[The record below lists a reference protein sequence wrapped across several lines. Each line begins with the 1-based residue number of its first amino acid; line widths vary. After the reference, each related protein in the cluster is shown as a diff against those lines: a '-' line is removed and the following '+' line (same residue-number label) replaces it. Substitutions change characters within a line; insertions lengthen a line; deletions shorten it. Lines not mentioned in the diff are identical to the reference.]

1 MRDPRKII
9 SILLLLS
16 TLEALGQFN
25 YDIKLIPTPLLENS
39 NVVIR
44 NKEAQFKILS
54 ASNASFHSLEAITIF
69 NSKGREHAIKAI
81 YYDRL
86 TKVTQ
91 LKASVYD
98 GNGILVK
105 KLKASDFEDRSAIS
119 GFSLYEDN
127 RVKVAD
133 LSSNHYPFTIE
144 LEYELEYK
152 FLFYIPI
159 FYPIWDEHM
168 SAERAKF
175 TINYPL
181 DYKPRTVLRNIEEDK
196 INIKYGNNETT
207 WSFQALEAFER
218 ESHGPGWSELLP
230 IISSAPT
237 NFEYEGYVGNMS
249 TWNNFGEWI
258 MRLNKG
264 KDELSNQTKIEIHK
278 LTDGLTSIEDKSK
291 VLYEFLQRKTRYVSI
306 QLGIGGF
313 QPFNAKVVDEVGY
326 GDCKALSN
334 YMITLLKEVG
344 VKANYTLI
352 RAGSNAQPMDI
363 AFPSSQFNHVIVSVP
378 NGVDTLWLE
387 CTSQTNPFKY
397 LGTFTGDRH
406 ALAITDEGAKIVR
419 TPSGEENNLLQRNL
433 QVKIDETGSAIIVG
447 RAYYQGLQ
455 FEKDNLNFISN
466 SNQNEQRKWIEESI
480 DLPSFRIENF
490 KFENA
495 SPKIP
500 QAVIEYNI
508 ITDRLATV
516 SGKRIFLT
524 PNITGKF
531 PVYYIAS
538 SSRKSDVIIN
548 KSIVEYDTVHFEFP
562 EYLHPEFTPENKSIS
577 NAFGQYEVNFIFSEG
592 KMIYCR
598 KLILKKGR
606 YSVDVYNE
614 LSAFNKEITKADNLR
629 LAFLKKT

>member
-1 MRDPRKII
+1 MRALRKII

-16 TLEALGQFN
+16 TFEGFGQFN
-25 YDIKLIPTPLLENS
+25 YDIKLIPTPLLDNS

-44 NKEAQFKILS
+44 NKESQFKILS

-86 TKVTQ
+86 TKVSQ
-91 LKASVYD
+91 LKATVYD

-105 KLKASDFEDRSAIS
+105 KLKVSDFEDRSAIS

-127 RVKVAD
+127 RVKFAD
-133 LSSNHYPFTIE
+133 LSSNNYPFTIE

-152 FLFYIPI
+152 FLFYIPV

-181 DYKPRTVLRNIEEDK
+181 EYKPRTVVRNIEEDK
-196 INIKYGNNETT
+196 INIKNGTNETT

-218 ESHGPGWSELLP
+218 ESNGPPWSELLP
-230 IISSAPT
+230 TISSAPT
-237 NFEYEGYVGNMS
+237 NFEYDGYAGNMS
-249 TWNNFGEWI
+249 TWKNFGDWI
-258 MRLNKG
+258 TRLNKG
-264 KDELSNQTKIEIHK
+264 RDELSNQTKSEVYK
-278 LTDGLTSIEDKSK
+278 LTNGLNSIEDKSK

-313 QPFNAKVVDEVGY
+313 QPFDAKVVDQVGY

-334 YMITLLKEVG
+334 YMVALLKEAG

-352 RAGSNAQPMDI
+352 RAGSTAQPIDTT
-363 AFPSSQFNHVIVSVP
+363 FPSSQFNHVIVSVP
-378 NGVDTLWLE
+378 NGADTLWLE

-419 TPSGEENNLLQRNL
+419 TPSGEKNNLLKRNL
-433 QVKIDETGSAIIVG
+433 LVELSETGSAIINVQ
-447 RAYYQGLQ
+447 AYYQGLQ

-466 SNQNEQRKWIEESI
+466 SNKNEQKKWIEESI

-495 SPKIP
+495 SPKRP
-500 QAVIEYNI
+500 LAVIEYNI
-508 ITDRLATV
+508 MADRLATI
-516 SGKRIFLT
+516 SGKRIFIT
-524 PNITGKF
+524 PNIISKF
-531 PVYYIAS
+531 PIYYNAS

-548 KSIVEYDTVHFEFP
+548 KSIVEYDTVLFEFP
-562 EYLHPEFTPENKSIS
+562 EYLYPEFIPENKSIS
-577 NAFGQYEVNFIFSEG
+577 NAFGQYEANYIFSEG

-606 YSVDVYNE
+606 YSVAVYNE
-614 LSAFNKEITKADNLR
+614 LSAFNKEISKSDNLR